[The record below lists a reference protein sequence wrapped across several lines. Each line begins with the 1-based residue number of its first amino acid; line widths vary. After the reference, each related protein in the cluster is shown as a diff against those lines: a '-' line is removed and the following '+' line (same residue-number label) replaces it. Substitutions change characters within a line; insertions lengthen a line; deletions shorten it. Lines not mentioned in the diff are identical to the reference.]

1 MDTWEGLAAKEG
13 SQGTA
18 PGSLEGA
25 ADNMRGPGHYKLLD
39 RDRDPALDLTEVEEE
54 EAGKLGALEEGREE
68 DRGQG

>member
-13 SQGTA
+13 LQGTA

-39 RDRDPALDLTEVEEE
+39 RDRGPALALTEGEE
-54 EAGKLGALEEGREE
+54 EAGRLGALEEGTGE